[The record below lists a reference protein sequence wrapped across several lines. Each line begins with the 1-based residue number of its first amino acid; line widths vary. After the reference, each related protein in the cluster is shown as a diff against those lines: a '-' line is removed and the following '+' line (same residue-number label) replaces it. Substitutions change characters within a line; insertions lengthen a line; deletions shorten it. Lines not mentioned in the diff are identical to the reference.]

1 MKNKKIL
8 SVLLMLLMVLSLFGC
23 SMTSETEEKESPAA
37 SAEDS
42 EKSEEAVVASE
53 NSKKSGDASAVNNS
67 KATTEANES
76 SSETK
81 RDSFSL
87 KASPDKYTQYVDKYI
102 GLNAA
107 SVGYTSLGGDRL
119 IKVGAGYLEITFV
132 TEDGSYVG
140 PAEEDNLKNY
150 VVCAQSIEP
159 NTEVKLAF
167 EVNSEGKEYDNLVD
181 FQSYEKIDLL
191 VKPVGADDPQVELTR
206 INPSPDKYTYYIQNY
221 VGKNLYSFG
230 YESLGGEYRD
240 SYGDG
245 SLLINLSSED
255 GSYIDITDESVLKQY
270 VVVDQNIAPNTE
282 LKMTYMTNSDG
293 EEYSNLVDT
302 QSYDSITLTVR
313 SITGE
318 PVISTKETASPEE
331 SENAESESSES
342 DGSEADS
349 SESGSSEAG
358 SGYEAIYNDY
368 AAQLEE
374 KTQELIE
381 EYKAESA
388 GLELDAKAELVN
400 KKVEVLAELSNTG
413 VEEMAKY
420 MLSHGDSEGYTT
432 WSGKLYD
439 VYMEQAQLIM
449 DEYINNLF

>member
-1 MKNKKIL
+1 M
-8 SVLLMLLMVLSLFGC
+8 
-23 SMTSETEEKESPAA
+23 
-37 SAEDS
+37 
-42 EKSEEAVVASE
+42 
-53 NSKKSGDASAVNNS
+53 
-67 KATTEANES
+67 
-76 SSETK
+76 
-81 RDSFSL
+81 
-87 KASPDKYTQYVDKYI
+87 
-102 GLNAA
+102 
-107 SVGYTSLGGDRL
+107 
-119 IKVGAGYLEITFV
+119 
-132 TEDGSYVG
+132 
-140 PAEEDNLKNY
+140 
-150 VVCAQSIEP
+150 
-159 NTEVKLAF
+159 
-167 EVNSEGKEYDNLVD
+167 
-181 FQSYEKIDLL
+181 
-191 VKPVGADDPQVELTR
+191 
-206 INPSPDKYTYYIQNY
+206 
-221 VGKNLYSFG
+221 
-230 YESLGGEYRD
+230 
-240 SYGDG
+240 
-245 SLLINLSSED
+245 
-255 GSYIDITDESVLKQY
+255 LKQY

-282 LKMTYMTNSDG
+282 LKLTYMTNSDG

-342 DGSEADS
+342 DGTESDS
-349 SESGSSEAG
+349 AESGSSESD

-374 KTQELIE
+374 KAQELIE